1 MSSKNTNGAD
11 TASGTTKR
19 QTFDKKETP
28 FIEPEHKE
36 ETIMIEK
43 GEFEPVIYKEYD
55 LNDVVYVILN
65 ALQHISDIQIL

>member
-28 FIEPEHKE
+28 YIKPEYKE
-36 ETIMIEK
+36 EIIKIEK
-43 GEFEPVIYKEYD
+43 GIFKPVTYKGYD
-55 LNDVVYVILN
+55 LNDAVYVILN